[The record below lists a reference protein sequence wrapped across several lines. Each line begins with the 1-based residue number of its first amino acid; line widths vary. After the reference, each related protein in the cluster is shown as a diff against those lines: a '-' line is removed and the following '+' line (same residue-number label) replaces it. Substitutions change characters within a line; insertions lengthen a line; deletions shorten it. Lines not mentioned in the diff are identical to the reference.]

1 MQPKPPKIAPRQK
14 KPRKVIASA
23 FVMPEV
29 RDRIDSIAQKSGT
42 SRSHVLEILITEA
55 VQQYEI

>member
-1 MQPKPPKIAPRQK
+1 MQPKPQKIEPRRK

-29 RDRIDSIAQKSGT
+29 RDRIDHIAQKSGT